1 MCFFFL
7 VVGTF
12 CVLSFLFLMLFFF
25 VPCSPSN
32 TTIFVIHKNK
42 EKNPEY
48 VNAINLALECNVMS
62 STVTLVVMP
71 VRLKYK
77 VNVISRIQHQSKRN
91 KKDLSQFFFIDTET
105 IVMYKRSKKII
116 KTIRRTNAGTS
127 SNYIKTL

>member
-12 CVLSFLFLMLFFF
+12 CVLSFLFLMLFLF

-62 STVTLVVMP
+62 STVTLVVML

-77 VNVISRIQHQSKRN
+77 VNVNIKDATSKQKEQKRFVTTFFLLTQRLLLCIKGQ
-91 KKDLSQFFFIDTET
+91 KK
-105 IVMYKRSKKII
+105 
-116 KTIRRTNAGTS
+116 
-127 SNYIKTL
+127 